1 MNGVRQLTVARRQL
15 ALFGGPEVAAVP
27 QADRLPQVRRLVL
40 AVRDGIHHPATL
52 LEFLAVD
59 QRHFSYYRQA
69 CELLRLIVIK
79 PDRTLALTATGLRL
93 LATAE
98 GSEAERAVF
107 RRAIEQGPLAYLAP
121 LFRGFEPTAE
131 ACAEQILSTCNLA
144 PSTALRRARTLL
156 LWRRYLDGKTPR
168 PATKLELPNLTP
180 RLTKLIAHH
189 NALAK
194 QTALEWLCAI
204 DPTAFEHLTGELM
217 QAMGYL
223 DVTVK
228 GGSGDGGV
236 DVEAVRIDQWEH
248 RSSVAVQVK
257 RYQRPIGRRIV
268 DELIGVL
275 ARRRYSVGILVTTSD
290 FSHQA
295 QKAAQDEPRLQLV
308 NGPQFVELLARHG
321 VVVTYGRHGEL
332 VPIKNGSHPPV
343 PTDLRN

>member
-1 MNGVRQLTVARRQL
+1 MTGVRPVVVTRRQL

-59 QRHFSYYRQA
+59 HRHFSYYRQA
-69 CELLRLIVIK
+69 CELLRLIAIR
-79 PDRTLALTATGLRL
+79 PDRTLALTGTGLRL

-98 GSEAERAVF
+98 GSAAERSVF
-107 RRAIEQGPLAYLAP
+107 LQAIEQGPLCHLVG
-121 LFRGFEPTAE
+121 LFRGFEPTLE
-131 ACAEQILSTCNLA
+131 SCAEHILAHCNLA
-144 PSTALRRARTLL
+144 PSTVLRRARTLL
-156 LWRRYLDGKTPR
+156 LWRRYLDGKSPR
-168 PATKLELPNLTP
+168 PPTKLELPNLTP

-204 DPTAFEHLTGELM
+204 DPTAFEQLTGELM

-223 DVTVK
+223 DVRVK

-236 DVEAVRIDQWEH
+236 DVEAVRVDQWEH

-268 DELIGVL
+268 DEMIGVL

-308 NGPQFVELLARHG
+308 NGPQFVEMLARHG

-332 VPIKNGSHPPV
+332 VPIKDGTPSF
-343 PTDLRN
+343 L